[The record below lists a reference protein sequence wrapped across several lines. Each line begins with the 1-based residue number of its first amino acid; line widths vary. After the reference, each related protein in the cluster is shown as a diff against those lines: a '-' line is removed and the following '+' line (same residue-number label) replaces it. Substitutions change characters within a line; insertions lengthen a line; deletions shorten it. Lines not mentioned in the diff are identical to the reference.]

1 MTVSQSHRNF
11 IFGSDRG
18 LHASQMDELIQGF
31 LAPVQKTGG
40 VLSGRMQA
48 RELELEGI
56 GSVVI
61 KPYFRGGLL
70 RHVNKRTYLGI
81 GKPRSVAEFEM
92 LEHVRS
98 LGVYAPEPVAYAV
111 KGRLFY
117 HAWLVTAHIQD
128 AVSLSELSL
137 INAAAA
143 KKAISSVARQVGILV
158 SGGIHHVDLHPGNV
172 LVDAQGTAW
181 FIDFDRAKTGIQNG
195 QKLFKRYVKRW
206 KRAADKYGLPGFVRE
221 ALWQIEF

>member
-1 MTVSQSHRNF
+1 MTISQSHRGF
-11 IFGSDRG
+11 VFGSYRG
-18 LHASQMDELIQGF
+18 LHASEMEELIQGF
-31 LAPVQKTGG
+31 LAPVQKTEG
-40 VLSGRMQA
+40 VLRGRMQA
-48 RELELEGI
+48 RQLELQGT

-81 GKPRSVAEFEM
+81 GKPRSMAEFEM

-111 KGRLFY
+111 KGRIFY
-117 HAWLVTAHIQD
+117 HAWLITAQIQD

-137 INAAAA
+137 NNSAAA
-143 KKAISSVARQVGILV
+143 KKAVSSVARQVGILV
-158 SGGIHHVDLHPGNV
+158 SGGIYHVDLHPGNV
-172 LVDAQGTAW
+172 LVNERGTAW
-181 FIDFDRAKTGIQNG
+181 FIDFDRAKTGVQNR

-221 ALWQIEF
+221 ALRQIEF